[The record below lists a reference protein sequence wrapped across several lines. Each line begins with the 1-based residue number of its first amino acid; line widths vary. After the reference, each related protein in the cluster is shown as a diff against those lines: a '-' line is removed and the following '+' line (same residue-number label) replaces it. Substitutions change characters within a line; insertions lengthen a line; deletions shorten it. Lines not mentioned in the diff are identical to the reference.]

1 MAVNHGCPRQNP
13 ESMPVSSIRNPS
25 ESISLEACLFS
36 LCTCSLACPLQVN
49 SDEEL
54 LSLYMLPE
62 LNKGSV
68 FMSLLSLAYNMFINY
83 YSTKYTESRAAVKEF
98 TCSAYIKVFMNSF

>member
-25 ESISLEACLFS
+25 ESISLDSCLFS

-49 SDEEL
+49 SDEEM
-54 LSLYMLPE
+54 LSLYMFLE
-62 LNKGSV
+62 LKKPLYLWH
-68 FMSLLSLAYNMFINY
+68 LLSLAYTMFIND
-83 YSTKYTESRAAVKEF
+83 YSTKNT
-98 TCSAYIKVFMNSF
+98 